1 MKRLE
6 KTDLIY
12 LHILYVIWQ
21 LVDYYSALFKVDA
34 GQDPAKIPTEIRVK
48 DGITYL
54 RFSFPKILN
63 EQTKYPVLQMRDIYN
78 DYLRINLLP
87 AQNVIRPFS
96 NGSAVYDIVEAL
108 FVDSVFEN
116 ESDLFLEVVYVD
128 NSLAFHYV
136 RNKEKEIQI

>member
-12 LHILYVIWQ
+12 LHILHVIWQ
-21 LVDYYSALFKVDA
+21 LVDYYSTLFKVDA
-34 GQDPAKIPTEIRVK
+34 GQDPAKIPTEIGVK

-54 RFSFPKILN
+54 RFSFPKIMN
-63 EQTKYPVLQMRDIYN
+63 EQSQYSVLQMRDIYN
-78 DYLRINLLP
+78 EYLRICLLP
-87 AQNVIRPFS
+87 EQTFIRPFS
-96 NGSAVYDIVEAL
+96 NGSAMYDMVESL

-116 ESDLFLEVVYVD
+116 ESDLFLEVVYID